1 MLCRLSLS
9 REHIATEGGVLG
21 GFYNFDT
28 LLKINLK
35 MLYNVYFSRYYHRQT
50 TQKWPH
56 LVIKPSAPRHY
67 TYAMHN
73 G

>member
-1 MLCRLSLS
+1 
-9 REHIATEGGVLG
+9 
-21 GFYNFDT
+21 
-28 LLKINLK
+28 

-56 LVIKPSAPRHY
+56 LVIKSSASRRY

-73 G
+73 GRMSGTGVRATMWIQRIAKKHSEGLQFG